1 MGFPICNRSF
11 LEHTTMPPRGVSWP
25 PADSAAFIRTDVFAN
40 LMISI
45 ITDLA
50 EKYPH
55 MDFADAAAS
64 LFTWLDRKVA
74 TEPGFISIERFP
86 RPSAFRAY
94 LRAGAW
100 NVARLT
106 ARQRKREAQI
116 SELGPNFEPVSR
128 EAGPEII
135 AMIQECK
142 DKLPV
147 RQRRIYELFVQE
159 EIPEA
164 FHCNRLPYVTSIIQG
179 EQEELT
185 ERDVLKHYDE
195 ACTAIIACING
206 KDGGRRKRSTRR
218 KR

>member
-74 TEPGFISIERFP
+74 TEPGFISGS
-86 RPSAFRAY
+86 SAVFV
-94 LRAGAW
+94 G
-100 NVARLT
+100 
-106 ARQRKREAQI
+106 
-116 SELGPNFEPVSR
+116 GVSR
-128 EAGPEII
+128 VRGATVGFFEAWLGRS
-135 AMIQECK
+135 M
-142 DKLPV
+142 
-147 RQRRIYELFVQE
+147 
-159 EIPEA
+159 
-164 FHCNRLPYVTSIIQG
+164 
-179 EQEELT
+179 
-185 ERDVLKHYDE
+185 
-195 ACTAIIACING
+195 
-206 KDGGRRKRSTRR
+206 DGRMKAALGA
-218 KR
+218 